1 MTEERGYALREFAEM
16 IGGELLREGTDARA
30 EVLVTDSRNYSG
42 RPNAV
47 FFAIRGP
54 RNDGHDYIEA
64 AAAAGAGAFVVSE
77 PEAAARV
84 PEAGLILVPDTT
96 EALQKAAAAHRARF
110 RPEVV
115 ALTGS
120 NGKTVVKEWLYQLLQ
135 KSRRVLRSPRS
146 YNSQIGVPL
155 SVWLLEPEHET
166 AVFEAGISKPGE
178 MAKLQK
184 IIAPDVG
191 IFTNIGDAHSEYF
204 KDIASK
210 IDEKLKLFASAKKL
224 IYCRDHVDVRRRI
237 RAAFTGDSEARLGKG
252 PELRDWSLKDPG
264 ADLFISTDR
273 PEEGITDLHCTYAG
287 QKFTARL
294 PFTDAASVENAG
306 HCILYLLD
314 SGHSPEAI
322 SEGVAALTPI
332 AMRLE
337 QLEGING
344 CTLINDAYNSDLN
357 SLEIALDQLKLQR
370 KNKTFIAV
378 LSDFSQSGEPP
389 EVLCAKTAELLRMK
403 KIDRLEAVGPEL
415 SAHRKAF
422 RDTEARFYPS
432 TEDFLSKFR
441 HEDYRGANVLVK
453 GARAFG
459 FERVASILS
468 EKTHETI
475 LEIDLE
481 RLRDNLDYIR
491 SLLREETKIM
501 VMVKAF
507 AYGSGAYEIARTL
520 EHYRVAYLAVAYA
533 DEGIAL
539 REAGITAPI
548 MVLNPEISTY
558 DAMIRYR
565 LEPQIFSFLTLKKF
579 IAALFA
585 RDSEWPYP
593 IHIKVNTGMN
603 RLGFDPHEIRSLG
616 ALLAVTDAV
625 KTVSVFTHLAGSEAE
640 RFDALTE
647 KQVERY
653 AAACD
658 ELNRHISPGYMR
670 HVLNSQGVFRH
681 GKYQY
686 DMVRTGLALYGIS
699 GNPEFRK
706 HLRPVSRLIT
716 TVSQVRKVAAGEGVG
731 YSPKEALP
739 RDTEVAVVPVGYAD
753 GLPRT
758 LGNGKG
764 HMIIRGER
772 VPTLG
777 NICMDMTMLDVTGI
791 GCREGD
797 KAEVFGDRA
806 DIYEMAENLGTIP
819 YEVLTN
825 ISRRVKRVYLH
836 A

>member
-1 MTEERGYALREFAEM
+1 MTDARGYALREFAEM
-16 IGGELLREGTDARA
+16 IGGELIREGSITRA

-47 FFAIRGP
+47 FFALRGP
-54 RNDGHDYIEA
+54 RNDGHAYIEA
-64 AAAAGAGAFVVSE
+64 AAAAGMGAFVVSDRD
-77 PEAAARV
+77 AAAQA
-84 PEAGLILVPDTT
+84 PEAGMILVRDTT
-96 EALQKAAAAHRARF
+96 EALQKAGAAHRARF
-110 RPEVV
+110 SPEVIAV
-115 ALTGS
+115 TGS

-135 KSRRVLRSPRS
+135 KSRHVLRSPRS

-155 SVWLLEPEHET
+155 SAWLLQPEHRT

-178 MAKLQK
+178 MAKLEK
-184 IIAPDVG
+184 IIAPNTG
-191 IFTNIGDAHSEYF
+191 IFTNIGDAHSENF
-204 KDIASK
+204 KDTTLK
-210 IDEKLKLFASAKKL
+210 IDEKLKLFTSCEKL
-224 IYCRDHVDVRRRI
+224 IYCRDHGEIDRRV
-237 RAAFTGDSEARLGKG
+237 RAAFSDDNEARMGKG
-252 PELRDWSLKDPG
+252 PKLRAWSFRDSAAELHIIPERDDAQHTL
-264 ADLFISTDR
+264 
-273 PEEGITDLHCTYAG
+273 LHCTYAG
-287 QKFTARL
+287 QKFTAKL

-306 HCILYLLD
+306 HCIMYLSE
-314 SGHSPEAI
+314 SGHSPEAVC
-322 SEGVAALTPI
+322 EGIAALTPI

-344 CTLINDAYNSDLN
+344 CTLINDAYNSDLT

-370 KNKTFIAV
+370 KNKRFIAV
-378 LSDFSQSGEPP
+378 LSDFAQSGEPT
-389 EVLCAKTAELLRMK
+389 EVLCAKTAELLRLK

-415 SAHRKAF
+415 FAHRDTF
-422 RDTEARFYPS
+422 RGLETRFYPS
-432 TEDFLSKFR
+432 TEDFLKQFR
-441 HEDYRGANVLVK
+441 HEDYHRANVLVK
-453 GARAFG
+453 GARSFG
-459 FERVASILS
+459 FERVASILA

-481 RLRDNLDYIR
+481 RLRDNLDYLR
-491 SLLREETKIM
+491 SLLDRDTKLM

-565 LEPQIFSFLTLKKF
+565 LEPQIFSFLTLEKF
-579 IAALFA
+579 TAALFA
-585 RDSEWPYP
+585 RESEWPYP

-603 RLGFDPHEIRSLG
+603 RLGFETDEMARLG
-616 ALLAVTDAV
+616 KLLAATDAV
-625 KTVSVFTHLAGSEAE
+625 TTVSIFTHLAGSEAE

-653 AAACD
+653 ASACAK
-658 ELNRHISPGYMR
+658 LNEYISSDYMR
-670 HVLNSQGVFRH
+670 HILNSQGVFRH

-686 DMVRTGLALYGIS
+686 DMVRVGLALYGIS
-699 GNPEFRK
+699 GNPAFRK
-706 HLRPVSRLIT
+706 HLQPVSRLIT
-716 TVSQVRKVAAGEGVG
+716 TVSQVRTVPAGEGVG
-731 YSPKEALP
+731 YSPKELLP

-764 HMIIRGER
+764 HMVVRGKC

-797 KAEVFGDRA
+797 KVEVFGDHA

>member
-1 MTEERGYALREFAEM
+1 MKEARGYALREFAEM
-16 IGGELLREGTDARA
+16 IGGELLREGSDARV

-42 RPNAV
+42 RPHAV
-47 FFAIRGP
+47 FFALRGP
-54 RNDGHDYIEA
+54 RNDGHAFIEA
-64 AAAAGAGAFVVSE
+64 AAAAGMGAFVVSD
-77 PEAAARV
+77 PDAAAQA
-84 PEAGLILVPDTT
+84 PEAGMILVRDTT
-96 EALQKAAAAHRARF
+96 EALQKAGAAHRARF
-110 RPEVV
+110 NPELIAV
-115 ALTGS
+115 TGS

-135 KSRRVLRSPRS
+135 KSRHVLRSPRS

-155 SVWLLEPEHET
+155 SAWLLEAGHET

-178 MAKLQK
+178 MAELEK

-191 IFTNIGDAHSEYF
+191 VFTNIGDAHSENF
-204 KDIASK
+204 KDIDLK
-210 IDEKLKLFASAKKL
+210 IDEKLKLFTSAKKV
-224 IYCRDHVDVRRRI
+224 IYCRDHDEIHRRI
-237 RAAFTGDSEARLGKG
+237 RAAFAEKG
-252 PELRDWSLKDPG
+252 PELRDWSFKDPDAALYIS
-264 ADLFISTDR
+264 ADPADDDHTVLN
-273 PEEGITDLHCTYAG
+273 CTYAG
-287 QKFTARL
+287 KKFTVSL
-294 PFTDAASVENAG
+294 PFTDAASAENAG

-314 SGHSPEAI
+314 AGHAPEAI
-322 SEGVAALTPI
+322 SEGIAALTPI

-370 KNKTFIAV
+370 KNKKFIAV
-378 LSDFSQSGEPP
+378 LSDFAQSGEPP
-389 EVLCAKTAELLRMK
+389 DVLCAKTAELLRLK

-415 SAHRKAF
+415 SAHREAF
-422 RDTEARFYPS
+422 GDTEARFYAS

-441 HEDYRGANVLVK
+441 HDDYRGANVLVK

-533 DEGIAL
+533 DEGIGL

-565 LEPQIFSFLTLKKF
+565 LEPQIFSFLTLEKF
-579 IAALFA
+579 TAALFA

-603 RLGFDPHEIRSLG
+603 RLGFDLG
-616 ALLAVTDAV
+616 EMHRLGELLASRDAV

-647 KQVERY
+647 KQAERY
-653 AAACD
+653 AEACAA
-658 ELNRHISPGYMR
+658 LNRHIAPDYMR
-670 HVLNSQGVFRH
+670 HMLNSQGVFRH

-686 DMVRTGLALYGIS
+686 DMVRMGLALYGIS

-731 YSPKEALP
+731 YSPKEMLR

-764 HMIIRGER
+764 HMIIRGKR

-791 GCREGD
+791 GCQEGD

-806 DIYEMAENLGTIP
+806 DIYEMAKNLNTIP